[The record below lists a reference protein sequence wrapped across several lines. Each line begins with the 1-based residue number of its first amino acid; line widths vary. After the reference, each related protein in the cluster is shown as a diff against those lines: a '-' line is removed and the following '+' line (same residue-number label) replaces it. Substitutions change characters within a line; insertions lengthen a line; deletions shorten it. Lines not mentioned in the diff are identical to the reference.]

1 MNFSKRVLSVIL
13 TLIMVCSVVTVSSVA
28 VSAST
33 FPAYDSSK
41 TNLVIGTANYYGSG
55 DVKVPVSIKNNP
67 GLWGANFQV
76 KYDTT
81 NLTYKP
87 YIDEYGV
94 KTGIKPS
101 GSASWNTYSATESN
115 GVITVFLDYSDLEY
129 DYESDSVLF
138 YLVFTPKAYTVGSD
152 YSVSFTYV
160 DKLSIVN
167 AAVQYVDLT
176 YKNGGVKCLLPKPV
190 ISSAKVTAAKK
201 VTVKWNKVAGAT
213 SYAVQR
219 KIGSGAWK
227 TVKSSTTSS
236 IYVDKSAS
244 SGGTYYY
251 RVVAK
256 KGAYTATSSSK
267 TVKVM
272 AYTKKPVVKTSK
284 SSSKKTLTVALK
296 SKITNATGYEIL
308 IGTNS
313 KFTKSKITVKT
324 NKTSVK
330 IKNIKSKKTYY
341 VKIRAFQKVDKKT
354 YYGAWSSIK
363 KA

>member
-76 KYDTT
+76 KYDTS
-81 NLTYKP
+81 NLTYK
-87 YIDEYGV
+87 
-94 KTGIKPS
+94 GIETVDASLWNKF
-101 GSASWNTYSATESN
+101 SANETN
-115 GVITVFLDYSDLEY
+115 GIITIFFDYLNLEK
-129 DYESDSVLF
+129 DYESDGVLF